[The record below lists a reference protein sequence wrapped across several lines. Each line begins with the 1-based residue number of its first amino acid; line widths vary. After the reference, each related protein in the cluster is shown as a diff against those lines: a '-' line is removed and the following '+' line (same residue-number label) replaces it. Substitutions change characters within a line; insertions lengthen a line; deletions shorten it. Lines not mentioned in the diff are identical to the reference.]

1 MATLKIYNSIE
12 DQEPCKV
19 YTCYR
24 TTMYINNKL
33 EELTDEIN
41 LLDKESK
48 EKYALI
54 TDKTTD
60 KELQKI
66 KEEVKEIETKI
77 TGLTFEILQLFFKDF
92 TKEDFEK
99 LDPYDYQTFI
109 FEVGEMRNKIYNRA
123 AKN

>member
-19 YTCYR
+19 FTCYR
-24 TTMYINNKL
+24 TTMQLNNKL

-41 LLDKESK
+41 LLDKDAK
-48 EKYALI
+48 DKYALI
-54 TDKTTD
+54 TDKTTN
-60 KELQKI
+60 KELQQI
-66 KEEVKEIETKI
+66 KEEIKELETKI